1 MAPAK
6 TPAMAAE
13 STKAEKEADLVMGT
27 NNSSIVSKRSV
38 ELLYYPQPHFFRY
51 FVKKPQRR
59 APLINRGYWLRMYA
73 MTESVRRFLEEPSDN
88 PKFVLNL
95 GCGFDPLPFQLLS
108 AEESLCKNATFVDI
122 DYEKLM
128 INKRNA
134 IERTTEI
141 SSLLKDV
148 EFLSD
153 ENAVLIRSKHYVGV
167 GCDLK
172 NLKKLEDTLRT
183 VIGEG
188 QCSILCTAE
197 VSLTY
202 IDVESADALIKWTS
216 SLGQDVRFAL
226 LEQFFPDGPDHP
238 FAATM
243 MKHFNKLRA
252 PLHSIHHYPSLHDQE
267 RRFLDAGWGH
277 ARARSLWEL
286 WSDNSFLSSFRRMSL
301 DTYEV
306 FDEWEE
312 FALFASHYFLLSA
325 STGTKSPLNG
335 DRRQAGR
342 QRSEVAPLSSFRLIP
357 HCPPR
362 FKGQRRYGVLVPDG
376 DSRIGH
382 HGGQGVQSR
391 LATSDI
397 YTSSPDIKDSG
408 RPMPPQDIAARI
420 CHSVTSLNEGD
431 CLLVGG
437 RASPTTVFGDCW
449 LMQNDTW
456 IKTHDLPT
464 PLYRHSSTKVSIDG
478 LGDCVLVYGGKSA
491 KSDVL
496 GEWILWNAELGWQA
510 VEQVGYKPTTRFGA
524 CMACVDSASGVL
536 FGGITQDGIVLDDF
550 WTWKVSRGDG
560 GSFSVELSDQTE
572 NVQAAS
578 PLSKFIGR
586 FGATLDLTPSGLVVI
601 GGICRGEIIPAQY
614 EILLLNVSDL
624 FRCINYEKSWDDK
637 LLSCIDL
644 GVEFNGPRPLLT
656 GHVSC
661 PLAESQILVLGGG
674 AVCFSFGT
682 CWNEGTWILQSTD
695 SDSQNTWS
703 LVSDGESQSPEKAQ
717 EIPKRPRRVKTMSG
731 DRSIP
736 RISVGTASEFE
747 RILEIS
753 KPVVIHGTDVGP
765 CVELWTKEYLTNTVG
780 IDRKVVVHEAQT
792 ENMNFQT
799 KNFSYITKAFGTFLD
814 EVYAGGRQ
822 YLRSIS
828 AEKPTKMPANL
839 AVDFPELKEDFR
851 LPAQLSLVT
860 ENMHSS
866 PLRVS
871 GPVTMWLHYD
881 VMANVYCQVRGRKR
895 MVLYPPSDVQYLQLP
910 PGASSSTIDVFQNG
924 PDGPIICIPD
934 TSPHEVLLE
943 PGDILFIPPLW
954 LHTAAPLGEVSIA
967 VNVFFRNLTQGYA
980 PGRDVY
986 GNRDLQAYEKGR
998 NDVVK
1003 IARAFDGLPPDMAR
1017 FYLLRLADELRE
1029 KAEHD

>member
-1 MAPAK
+1 MASVK
-6 TPAMAAE
+6 TPAMATA

-73 MTESVRRFLEEPSDN
+73 MTETVRRFLEEPSDN

-108 AEESLCKNATFVDI
+108 TEESLCKNATFVDI

-134 IERTTEI
+134 IEKTTEI

-172 NLKKLEDTLRT
+172 NLKKLGETLNT
-183 VIGEG
+183 IIGED

-202 IDVESADALIKWTS
+202 MDVESADAVIKWTS
-216 SLGQDVRFAL
+216 SLSQDVRFAL

-277 ARARSLWEL
+277 AHARNLWDL

-312 FALFASHYFLLSA
+312 FALFASHYFLLTA
-325 STGTKSPLNG
+325 STGKEPPRNG
-335 DRRQAGR
+335 EQRQAGP
-342 QRSEVAPLSSFRLIP
+342 QDSELALSSAFRLIP
-357 HCPPR
+357 YCPPR
-362 FKGQRRYGVLVPDG
+362 FKGQRRYGALIPDS
-376 DSRIGH
+376 DRRLGH
-382 HGGQGVQSR
+382 HGGQGAQSR
-391 LATSDI
+391 LSTSDI
-397 YTSSPDIKDSG
+397 YTHSPGIKESG
-408 RPMPPQDIAARI
+408 RSMPPKDIPARI
-420 CHSVTSLNEGD
+420 CHSVTSLNEED

-437 RASPTTVFGDCW
+437 RAAPTTVFGDCW
-449 LMQNDTW
+449 LRKNDTW
-456 IKTHDLPT
+456 KKTHDLPT
-464 PLYRHSSTKVSIDG
+464 PLYRHSSTRLTLEA

-496 GEWILWNAELGWQA
+496 GEWTLWNSEIGWQT
-510 VEQVGYKPTTRFGA
+510 VEQVGHRPAPRFGA
-524 CMACVDSASGVL
+524 CMACVDSSSGVL

-550 WTWKVSRGDG
+550 WTWKVSQRDD
-560 GSFSVELSDQTE
+560 GSFYVELSDHTE
-572 NVQAAS
+572 DLRAAS

-586 FGATLDLTPSGLVVI
+586 FGATVNVITRGLLII
-601 GGICRGEIIPAQY
+601 GGICAREIIPSQY
-614 EILLLNVSDL
+614 EILLLNVSDI
-624 FRCINYEKSWDDK
+624 FRAINYEKSWDNK
-637 LLSCIDL
+637 LLSSIGL
-644 GVEFNGPRPLLT
+644 GVEFNRPRPLLA
-656 GHVSC
+656 GHVSST
-661 PLAESQILVLGGG
+661 LTESQTLILGGG

-682 CWNEGTWILQSTD
+682 CWNEGTWLLQSAD

-703 LVSDGESQSPEKAQ
+703 VMPEAEDKSPDETQ
-717 EIPKRPRRVKTMSG
+717 ETPKRLQRAKATNG

-736 RISVGTASEFE
+736 RISVETSSEFE
-747 RILEIS
+747 RILEAS
-753 KPVVIHGTDVGP
+753 RPVVIQGTDVGP
-765 CVELWTKEYLTNTVG
+765 CTELWTKDYLTNTVG
-780 IDRKVVVHEAQT
+780 SDRKVVVHEAQT

-799 KNFSYITKAFGTFLD
+799 KNFSYVTKGFGCFLD
-814 EVYAGGRQ
+814 EVHAGGRQ

-828 AEKPTKMPANL
+828 SEKPTKMPANL
-839 AVDFPELKEDFR
+839 AIDFPQLKDDFR
-851 LPAQLSLVT
+851 LPAELSFVT

-866 PLRVS
+866 PLRIS

-910 PGASSSTIDVFQNG
+910 PGASSSTIDIFQNG
-924 PDGPIICIPD
+924 PDGPIVSIPY
-934 TSPHEVLLE
+934 TSPHEVLLQ

-954 LHTAAPLGEVSIA
+954 LHTAAPMGEVSIA

-998 NDVVK
+998 NDVIK
-1003 IARAFDGLPPDMAR
+1003 IARAFDGLPPDMAQ

-1029 KAEHD
+1029 KAERD